1 MMIRGPAKYNIFLD
15 NLFIYLS
22 IYLFIYLFIYTS
34 FYIDIYNKKRKT
46 LDIFYLNLDNLD
58 NFYLKLP
65 LVLKIPRGMFF
76 DSIN

>member
-15 NLFIYLS
+15 N
-22 IYLFIYLFIYTS
+22 LFIYLFIYTS

>member
-1 MMIRGPAKYNIFLD
+1 MIRGPAKYNIFLD
-15 NLFIYLS
+15 N
-22 IYLFIYLFIYTS
+22 LFIYLFIYTS

>member
-15 NLFIYLS
+15 N
-22 IYLFIYLFIYTS
+22 LFIYLFIYTS

-46 LDIFYLNLDNLD
+46 LDNFYLNLDNLD